1 MSERNYSG
9 EIATMIGA
17 FLKADNWN
25 YDFDKETGNFRF
37 GLNTSSKLKSIEYYV
52 RVNTDAYCVYA
63 ISPVGADVSN
73 LEERAAMAE
82 FLCRANYGM
91 RYGNFEMDLQDG
103 PPPLS
108 ITTPPA
114 SWPSSLTAPAQRKP
128 LRCAVRR
135 RDNRITVFSL
145 RCTRCQT
152 ALEICIAQ
160 EEQGSIASAF

>member
-103 PPPLS
+103 ELRYKFFVDCDGVLPSPAIVKDS
-108 ITTPPA
+108 IYMPAATFHHYTPGILA
-114 SWPSSLTAPAQRKP
+114 ILF
-128 LRCAVRR
+128 
-135 RDNRITVFSL
+135 N
-145 RCTRCQT
+145 
-152 ALEICIAQ
+152 
-160 EEQGSIASAF
+160 GASAEEAIALCGEQA